1 MVSTI
6 VIAKELGIKHKKVKE
21 LMLKYNIRGVGAGLV
36 DHERVS
42 LVDRDDFYRKLE
54 SKSKSLRR
62 GKKKPVDK

>member
-42 LVDRDDFYRKLE
+42 LVDRDDFYSKLA
-54 SKSKSLRR
+54 
-62 GKKKPVDK
+62 GQ